1 MNTIRP
7 LVAAGAAER
16 ELKDKAVTDLVEL
29 AAPPVVAAAAMA
41 KAALA
46 ALKEPALAAP
56 TVAADFPRPPVI
68 GGLNKATP
76 TGQ

>member
-7 LVAAGAAER
+7 RVAAGAVER

-29 AAPPVVAAAAMA
+29 AAPPVVAPAIMA
-41 KAALA
+41 KVDLA
-46 ALKEPALAAP
+46 ALKEAAWAAP

-68 GGLNKATP
+68 RGMTKATQP
-76 TGQ
+76 EE

>member
-1 MNTIRP
+1 
-7 LVAAGAAER
+7 VAGAAAER
-16 ELKDKAVTDLVEL
+16 ELKDKAVTDLAEL
-29 AAPPVVAAAAMA
+29 AVSAVEARATWA
-41 KAALA
+41 KADLA